1 MTLVRGQSCS
11 LVDIPTYLATTV
23 ELGSVA
29 GELDKAVPIVSLPVI
44 VQQQKNRS
52 RWGREGWDGAGLGQ
66 KEAPS
71 KSQWAVLGV
80 AVLMITMC
88 ISMVGF
94 MMHYTTDYQNKIILA
109 RFANLTATAVGAV
122 AVAENGSDEVKL

>member
-1 MTLVRGQSCS
+1 MRGQSCS

-109 RFANLTATAVGAV
+109 RFANFTATPDGVV
-122 AVAENGSDEVKL
+122 TENGTEERVDEVKL